1 MGIEEKKFNLGDP
14 NSLMGIFEIINLKYL
29 RDVPGWKNAPVPLCM
44 GGDYR
49 ALTFCCK
56 PGYQL
61 TFAGKCRRDQ
71 VLYEIGITSDEFI
84 KIKDDFSK
92 IQNWDHPSPCFG
104 SLSYCCM
111 RRNGCYRRDLA
122 LAECYPSLTTEEIM
136 EEYFKQKRN
145 LAKKILSCAR
155 NKEKAAPFLE

>member
-1 MGIEEKKFNLGDP
+1 MVITDLVDAQF
-14 NSLMGIFEIINLKYL
+14 L
-29 RDVPGWKNAPVPLCM
+29 RNVPGWKNAPVPVCM

-71 VLYEIGITSDEFI
+71 VLKEIGMDPEHFMELKEKFSQPHDWGSD
-84 KIKDDFSK
+84 
-92 IQNWDHPSPCFG
+92 SPCFG

-111 RRNGCYRRDLA
+111 RRNGCYRRDFA
-122 LAECYPSLTTEEIM
+122 LAQRYPQLSRQEIM
-136 EEYFKQKRN
+136 EEYFSKKRL
-145 LAKKILSCAR
+145 LAELILR
-155 NKEKAAPFLE
+155 NAANQHLVAPFLENL